1 MKIIT
6 DAMGG
11 DNAPAEIVAGAV
23 SAVKEHD
30 VDIVLV
36 GVDAQV
42 RECLKACGAENEA
55 RITVVNA
62 TEVIDM
68 HDDPS
73 KAVRL
78 KPDASMTVALK
89 LLAAGEGDA
98 VVSAGSTGAL
108 LTGATLIGKRI
119 RGIRRAA
126 LAPVLPNAGKGV
138 VLIDC
143 GANVD
148 CSSEYLLQ
156 FAYMGSFYSK
166 NVLGCEK
173 PRVALLNIGAE
184 DTKGGELQ
192 KEAFALLLAAH
203 EAGRINFVGNAEARD
218 VFSGDFDVLV
228 ADGFSGNILLKGIE
242 GTAKFLMVKMKE
254 AMLST
259 LKSKIGAALVAGEVR
274 KLKKLFD
281 ADEVGGT
288 AMLGISKTVIK
299 AHGSSGARAISCAV
313 RQAKQFAQSGII
325 GEIER
330 NIEYMKLEPKGEGRG
345 EQA

>member
-1 MKIIT
+1 MKIII

-11 DNAPAEIVAGAV
+11 DNAPAAIVAGAV
-23 SAVKEHD
+23 SASKEHD
-30 VDIVLV
+30 VDILLV
-36 GVDAQV
+36 GIEEQV
-42 RECLKACGAENEA
+42 RACLKDCGAENDP

-62 TEVIDM
+62 AQVIDM

-73 KAVRL
+73 RAVRL
-78 KPDASMTVALK
+78 KPDASMTVALR
-89 LLAAGEGDA
+89 LLAEGAGDA

-126 LAPVLPNAGKGV
+126 LAPVLPNADKGV

-143 GANVD
+143 GANVE
-148 CSSEYLLQ
+148 CTPEYLLQ
-156 FAYMGSFYSK
+156 FAYMGAFYSK
-166 NVLGCEK
+166 NVLGCEQ

-192 KEAFALLLAAH
+192 KDAYALLQAAH
-203 EAGRINFVGNAEARD
+203 EAGRICFVGNAEARD

-228 ADGFSGNILLKGIE
+228 TDGFSGNILLKGIE
-242 GTAKFLMVKMKE
+242 GTARFLMVKMKE

-259 LKSKIGAALVAGEVR
+259 LKSRIGAALVADEVR

-288 AMLGISKTVIK
+288 AMLGISKAVIK
-299 AHGSSGARAISCAV
+299 AHGSSDARAISSAV
-313 RQAKQFAQSGII
+313 RQAKQFAASGII

-330 NIEYMKLEPKGEGRG
+330 NIEYMKLEPKGES
-345 EQA
+345 